1 MDMKLSEV
9 KTGQK
14 VQILN
19 FDSEEITL
27 KLMEMGC
34 LPGEI
39 ITVENKGPWGDPIS
53 ILVSG
58 YRLSLRINEADSI
71 KVLEVES

>member
-1 MDMKLSEV
+1 MQKRLSEISAGERV
-9 KTGQK
+9 RITS
-14 VQILN
+14 
-19 FDSEEITL
+19 FEEDEIVL

-39 ITVENKGPWGDPIS
+39 ISVEKIAPLGDPIS

-58 YRLSLRINEADSI
+58 YHLSLRIDEASKI
-71 KVLEVES
+71 FVEELL